1 MMIECLAQAAS
12 EDDSERRV
20 MLKPST
26 LLGNKFVEG
35 ANTVAPEIGKDSG

>member
-1 MMIECLAQAAS
+1 MMNEYLAQAAS